1 MKIWEILENYVFPSV
16 ILTNFAIFG
25 AKFAII
31 STSHEWKNKKKS
43 IVYHTTPLWI
53 DIRRLVQIV

>member
-31 STSHEWKNKKKS
+31 STSHVWAKKKKTMYT
-43 IVYHTTPLWI
+43 IQPLFG
-53 DIRRLVQIV
+53 